1 MFQLMAGDKYVK
13 VSDWQGSTRIHI
25 WNYFKTQGNGGELL
39 LPTKKGVALTIDE
52 WKALKNVMA
61 QIDAQ
66 IAMIEDQRIL
76 QKQKDTSEEVK
87 RPKSLIPEEC
97 QYIPKL
103 SAIANTFG
111 ICRDNGIPFKK
122 LKELEPFD
130 Q

>member
-1 MFQLMAGDKYVK
+1 MTGDKYVK

-25 WNYFKTQGNGGELL
+25 RNYFKAQGNGGELL

-66 IAMIEDQRIL
+66 IALTEDQRIL
-76 QKQKDTSEEVK
+76 QKQKEMSEGEVT

-97 QYIPKL
+97 QYIPNI
-103 SAIANTFG
+103 SAMASTFST
-111 ICRDNGIPFKK
+111 CRDSGIPFRK
-122 LKELEPFD
+122 LRELEPFD